1 MLWCKISVSEYTH
14 TGGDNMTLYIVGDS
28 LVTGFGVPN
37 GKSWFDLVQQESTK
51 SLINK
56 GKNGDTTSD
65 ILLRLHED
73 VISYSPDTVFIL
85 AGTNDALAG
94 RTANTIYNNVLQ
106 MIKECINNGI
116 VPIIILP
123 PFIHVE
129 TAVKR
134 DPEAKETY
142 ESASTTLKRYRRLI
156 EDYCID
162 ERIDTIDFN
171 KAFILS
177 DIDQEPEQYYLDG
190 VHFTEEAHK
199 KLADK
204 FLYKYNYILVHKNP
218 ADYIINYDTIINTDN

>member
-1 MLWCKISVSEYTH
+1 
-14 TGGDNMTLYIVGDS
+14 MTLYIIGDS
-28 LVTGFGVPN
+28 LVTGFGVAN
-37 GKSWFDLVQQESTK
+37 GKSWLDLVQQESTQ

-56 GKNGDTTSD
+56 GNDGDTTSD

-73 VISYSPDTVFIL
+73 VISHTPDTMFIL

-106 MIKECINNGI
+106 IIKECINSGI

-129 TAVKR
+129 TAVKHHPDSR
-134 DPEAKETY
+134 ESF
-142 ESASTTLKRYRRLI
+142 ESASTILKRYRRLI

-177 DIDQEPEQYYLDG
+177 DVDLEPELYYLDG
-190 VHFTEEAHK
+190 VHFTEMAHK

-218 ADYIINYDTIINTDN
+218 ADYIIIYDTVITTDN

>member
-73 VISYSPDTVFIL
+73 VISHSPDTVFIL

-129 TAVKR
+129 TAVKH

>member
-1 MLWCKISVSEYTH
+1 
-14 TGGDNMTLYIVGDS
+14 MTLYIIGDS
-28 LVTGFGVPN
+28 LVTGFGVAN
-37 GKSWFDLVQQESTK
+37 GKSWLDLVQQESTQ

-56 GKNGDTTSD
+56 GNDGDTTSD

-73 VISYSPDTVFIL
+73 VISHTPDTMFIL
-85 AGTNDALAG
+85 TGTNDALAG

-106 MIKECINNGI
+106 IIKECINSGI

-129 TAVKR
+129 TA
-134 DPEAKETY
+134 AKQHPDSRESF

-177 DIDQEPEQYYLDG
+177 DVELEPELYYLDG
-190 VHFTEEAHK
+190 IHFTEMAHK
-199 KLADK
+199 KFADK
-204 FLYKYNYILVHKNP
+204 FLYKYNYILAHKNP
-218 ADYIINYDTIINTDN
+218 ADYIINYDTVITTEN

>member
-73 VISYSPDTVFIL
+73 VISHSPDTVFIL